1 MSCRCCRSSSWAAA
15 ARKQT
20 GRQARRRPYLVVL
33 GLTLS
38 FAVFTLFG
46 SLILA
51 SLHLPDDAIRWLGLA
66 LLLLVGLGLL
76 VPSLGHLIERPFYRF
91 PQRAL
96 GTGRNGFLLG
106 IALGAVFV
114 PCAGPVL
121 AAITVAG
128 AAGHIGLH
136 TVGLTLGFAV
146 GTAIPLLAFA
156 LAGRGL
162 TQRLGAFRR
171 HQGAFRTVSGVV
183 IIVLAVALTFNLSDI
198 VQRDI
203 PNYTQAAGN
212 SLEKGATKAQGS
224 SGSLSL
230 QDCQTAAEYGGSGLE
245 ECGPAPAFSGIQQW
259 LNTPGG
265 QPLTLASVKGKV
277 VIVDFWAYSCINC
290 QRELP
295 HVEAWAKNYAADGLE
310 VVGVHTPEYAFEHVP
325 SNVAAGARRLG
336 LTFPIALDNSY
347 DTWNAY
353 DNQSWPAAYIIDAQG
368 QIRHVSIG
376 EGDYASEEQLIR
388 QLLVA
393 AHPGPDP
400 AGRDRCPRHHPR
412 QSGADTGDLP
422 GRRTPAALRRQH
434 QLLRRPA
441 PVRADRL
448 PADGFLHPVRHL
460 DHRGRVDH
468 GRRWRRDHAGLQ
480 RLVCLPRR
488 RRHRHPDRLLRRD
501 SQDHPGLRRPRHL
514 YRGQPA
520 VPAGRHRDRPALTG
534 AAGLLLH
541 LRLRPSAEVKELLVE
556 AAETASGIGEVDLKD
571 PVTLAPGLVVAAHD
585 GGVARR
591 NVGLDVGAIDLLV
604 REFPDQMAGVHVP
617 GDHPA

>member
-1 MSCRCCRSSSWAAA
+1 VTLILIGLVGGII
-15 ARKQT
+15 T
-20 GRQARRRPYLVVL
+20 GLSPCVLPVLPVIFLGGGSTEADGEPARRRPYLVVL

-76 VPSLGHLIERPFYRF
+76 VPSLGHLIERPFYRW
-91 PQRAL
+91 PQRAV
-96 GTGRNGFLLG
+96 GTGGNGFLLG
-106 IALGAVFV
+106 VALGAVFV

-128 AAGHIGLH
+128 ATGHIGLH

-203 PNYTQAAGN
+203 PNYTQAVGN
-212 SLEKGATKAQGS
+212 SVEKGASKAQGS

-245 ECGPAPAFSGIQQW
+245 QCGPAPAFSGIQQW

-310 VVGVHTPEYAFEHVP
+310 VVGVHTPEYPFEHVP

-347 DTWNAY
+347 ATWNAY
-353 DNQSWPAAYIIDAQG
+353 DNQSWPAAYIIDARG

-376 EGDYASEEQLIR
+376 EGGYSSEEQLIR

-393 AHPGPDP
+393 ARPGL
-400 AGRDRCPRHHPR
+400 
-412 QSGADTGDLP
+412 TL
-422 GRRTPAALRRQH
+422 PAATDVPDTTPDNPGQTPETYLGAERQ
-434 QLLRRPA
+434 QLY
-441 PVRADRL
+441 
-448 PADGFLHPVRHL
+448 DGSTSYSDGQRQFVPIASPRTDSFTLS
-460 DHRGRVDH
+460 GT
-468 GRRWRRDHAGLQ
+468 WTIAGE
-480 RLVCLPRR
+480 
-488 RRHRHPDRLLRRD
+488 
-501 SQDHPGLRRPRHL
+501 SIT
-514 YRGQPA
+514 
-520 VPAGRHRDRPALTG
+520 AGAG
-534 AAGLLLH
+534 AGITLGYN
-541 LRLRPSAEVKELLVE
+541 
-556 AAETASGIGEVDLKD
+556 ASDVY
-571 PVTLAPGLVVAAHD
+571 
-585 GGVARR
+585 
-591 NVGLDVGAIDLLV
+591 LDVGGTGTLTVSSGGTAKVIPV
-604 REFPDQMAGVHVP
+604 SGAPDIYTVVSQPSPRDAAVTIRLSP
-617 GDHPA
+617 GLQAYSFTYG

>member
-1 MSCRCCRSSSWAAA
+1 MMPSAGWAWPCC
-15 ARKQT
+15 
-20 GRQARRRPYLVVL
+20 V
-33 GLTLS
+33 
-38 FAVFTLFG
+38 
-46 SLILA
+46 
-51 SLHLPDDAIRWLGLA
+51 
-66 LLLLVGLGLL
+66 LVGLGLL

-91 PQRAL
+91 PQRAV

-128 AAGHIGLH
+128 ATGHIGLH

-171 HQGAFRTVSGVV
+171 HQGAFRAVSGVV

-203 PNYTQAAGN
+203 PNYTQAVGN
-212 SLEKGATKAQGS
+212 SVEKGAAQK
-224 SGSLSL
+224 LRAAAAACL
-230 QDCQTAAEYGGSGLE
+230 CRIARRRPNTAAPGWKS
-245 ECGPAPAFSGIQQW
+245 AARRPAFSGIQRW

-347 DTWNAY
+347 ATWNAY
-353 DNQSWPAAYIIDAQG
+353 DNQSWPAAYIIDAGG

-376 EGDYASEEQLIR
+376 EGDYSSEEQLIR

-400 AGRDRCPRHHPR
+400 AGGDRCPRHHPR

-422 GRRTPAALRRQH
+422 RRRTRSRLYDGSASYSDGQRQFVPIASPRTDSFT
-434 QLLRRPA
+434 LSGTWTI
-441 PVRADRL
+441 ADESIT
-448 PADGFLHPVRHL
+448 
-460 DHRGRVDH
+460 
-468 GRRWRRDHAGLQ
+468 AG
-480 RLVCLPRR
+480 
-488 RRHRHPDRLLRRD
+488 
-501 SQDHPGLRRPRHL
+501 
-514 YRGQPA
+514 
-520 VPAGRHRDRPALTG
+520 AG
-534 AAGLLLH
+534 AGITLGYN
-541 LRLRPSAEVKELLVE
+541 
-556 AAETASGIGEVDLKD
+556 ASDVY
-571 PVTLAPGLVVAAHD
+571 
-585 GGVARR
+585 
-591 NVGLDVGAIDLLV
+591 LDVGGTGTLTVSSGGTTKVIPVSGA
-604 REFPDQMAGVHVP
+604 PDIYTVVSQPSPRDATVTIRLSP
-617 GDHPA
+617 GLQAYSFTYG